1 MKNHYSN
8 RNIYFL
14 VLVIASLTSACQ
26 MFSERGSPK
35 ELHSNN
41 AQVLTTQRWQLV
53 KLHSSDIKL
62 TTLQGI
68 PFISFIASTHKV
80 EGFAGCNNFFG
91 SYSQKSQSL
100 TVSALGMTRRY
111 CADTSALEFQYE
123 NMLAKVTKFQIMKH
137 RLVLLADNKVL
148 ATFKAME

>member
-14 VLVIASLTSACQ
+14 VFVIACLTSACQ
-26 MFSERGSPK
+26 TFSERGSPK

-41 AQVLTTQRWQLV
+41 VQVLTTQRWQLV
-53 KLHSSDIKL
+53 KLHSSDVKL

-80 EGFAGCNNFFG
+80 AGFAGCNNFFG
-91 SYSQKSQSL
+91 SYSKKDHSL

-111 CADTSALEFQYE
+111 CADTSALEVEYE
-123 NMLAKVTKFQIMKH
+123 NMLAKVTNFKIVKH
-137 RLVLLADNKVL
+137 RLVLLADNDEL
-148 ATFKAME
+148 ATFKATE

>member
-26 MFSERGSPK
+26 MFSERGSQK

-91 SYSQKSQSL
+91 SYSKKNQSL

-111 CADTSALEFQYE
+111 CADTSTLEFQYE